1 MQTFLRKQYKIL
13 QQFISILINVQKTA
27 LLTVNRLGALNLTI
41 FFCTIS
47 LPTEIFNSPYILK
60 SCSEE
65 YSNNQE
71 STDH

>member
-47 LPTEIFNSPYILK
+47 PPTEILNSPYISK

-65 YSNNQE
+65 YSNNQK